1 MPPPPQTRADRCIS
15 ADLDQTNLCS
25 SAPDEV
31 RRSAADIPGL
41 HPTMSPRVALVAA
54 APAAGGN
61 ARLSVLRVRAA
72 RTRIQASAGAAAT
85 ASKANPRG
93 AQRGPARPFLRGC
106 PPDAAA
112 WVEASVWTRLQT
124 AGYDT
129 LPLSACLLAGVLRS
143 RSTSRVSRRIPR
155 LVSLSILSYMYFY
168 GAQQSIGKNYPLWM
182 RGGRLC
188 FQLNAAFGHV
198 RLTIQEA
205 LQHR

>member
-1 MPPPPQTRADRCIS
+1 MTSGITLTSLHLLFHALVHGLASPLRALRFPFPVPNRPTAVPILLHRPQITAPLRRPGDCIAPSMPPPPQTRADRCIS

-112 WVEASVWTRLQT
+112 WVEASVWTRL
-124 AGYDT
+124 
-129 LPLSACLLAGVLRS
+129 
-143 RSTSRVSRRIPR
+143 
-155 LVSLSILSYMYFY
+155 
-168 GAQQSIGKNYPLWM
+168 
-182 RGGRLC
+182 
-188 FQLNAAFGHV
+188 
-198 RLTIQEA
+198 
-205 LQHR
+205 